1 LPLNELFV
9 ACKRQKQA
17 ETANGKPVSHVLC
30 IVRRLHFLAFANWQL
45 SASRVANKI
54 SPGLLEDIFRGQK
67 GTSFWRR
74 ATKFSLLS
82 AKLNVIVI
90 FNFKCSTN
98 GEKKILECG
107 KMSGAPALQMLIAQH
122 ITHSLV
128 ETVDCGKRERH
139 FPICMAARNFF

>member
-1 LPLNELFV
+1 M
-9 ACKRQKQA
+9 AKS
-17 ETANGKPVSHVLC
+17 KPVSHVLC

-67 GTSFWRR
+67 VRGFWRR

-98 GEKKILECG
+98 GEKKYTRMRENVGCA
-107 KMSGAPALQMLIAQH
+107 S
-122 ITHSLV
+122 ITNVNCATHNS
-128 ETVDCGKRERH
+128 
-139 FPICMAARNFF
+139 